1 MTLFVDD
8 VIRMRNVFLMPML
21 MESFIQKPLMIQS
34 LFYTIRFILITVPI
48 FVFTLFSYLFSPL
61 STFFNLIMRPLP
73 KALVDNA
80 IVMLRNGNSARATA
94 KALGIS
100 ISSAIRI
107 QQQHKDTIPPV
118 QKGRPTK
125 VSKTTRTT
133 IARQMRQGR
142 LRSIHE
148 VQQYI
153 QSVDGC
159 HVHGETVRRYLRHE
173 GLKAYVQSTKP
184 DLTKDQRIARRKFA

>member
-1 MTLFVDD
+1 
-8 VIRMRNVFLMPML
+8 MPML

-73 KALVDNA
+73 KAAVDNA
-80 IVMLRNGNSARATA
+80 IVMLRNGDSAKATA

-107 QQQHKDTIPPV
+107 QQQQKENIPSFK
-118 QKGRPTK
+118 KGGLMK
-125 VSKTTRTT
+125 VSKATRTT
-133 IARQMRQGR
+133 MTRQMGQGT

-148 VQQYI
+148 AQQYI
-153 QSVDGC
+153 ESVDGC
-159 HVHGETVRRYLRHE
+159 HVHGETAWRYLRQE
-173 GLKAYVQSTKP
+173 GLKAYVQPRKP
-184 DLTKDQRIARRKFA
+184 GLTKDQMKARRKFAKEHMHWTADD